1 MTTTFRDSC
10 AVFNTVAFHEAF
22 QKIGGPFEKRFWR
35 INHFYVLLHTLF
47 LLLIAAELMAFTFT
61 FVSLLHSTALA
72 FFLAGI
78 FLTVFTYLV
87 LFFYFQARGPEK
99 LSQLRDDYLI
109 AAKIAI
115 PYSEVTLE
123 YHRAITQAIF
133 SFINALEI
141 PSVRSRWV
149 RHSETLSFLVEKFRI
164 WTQWKDLLRMKE
176 MLLISSIREHIRL
189 IKRDPSDL
197 EAHAS
202 LASNYQ
208 ALSELYQDPKKLA
221 HNEELTWSP
230 PEFISEK
237 MREKFKQALERALE
251 EYHIID
257 GYAPNDPWV
266 HAQRAAIYCELERFD
281 DEMTEYEKILEIDP
295 RSDEV
300 LMRLGELYF
309 RTGSTAKGL
318 QIYDQL
324 RCQNSEKGL
333 ELIAQYDDYTIEEY
347 SFEE

>member
-1 MTTTFRDSC
+1 MTTTFRESC
-10 AVFNTVAFHEAF
+10 TVFNTAAFHGAIKEIAA
-22 QKIGGPFEKRFWR
+22 PFEKRFWR
-35 INHFYVLLHTLF
+35 NNHFYVLFHTFF
-47 LLLIAAELMAFTFT
+47 LSLIGTELIGFTLK

-72 FFLAGI
+72 IFLAGI
-78 FLTVFTYLV
+78 FLTIFTYLV

-99 LSQLRDDYLI
+99 LMQLRDDYLI
-109 AAKIAI
+109 AVKIAI

-141 PSVRSRWV
+141 QSVGSRWV

-189 IKRDPSDL
+189 IKREPSDL

-221 HNEELTWSP
+221 HNEDLTWTP
-230 PEFISEK
+230 PEFISDK
-237 MREKFKQALERALE
+237 MHEKFVQALERALE

-266 HAQRAAIYCELERFD
+266 HAQCAAIYRELNRFD
-281 DEMTEYEKILEIDP
+281 DEMSEYEIILEIDP
-295 RSDEV
+295 ENDEV
-300 LMRLGELYF
+300 MMRLGGLYF
-309 RTGSTAKGL
+309 RLGQTAKGL
-318 QIYDQL
+318 KIYDQL
-324 RCQNSEKGL
+324 RRRDHKKGL

>member
-10 AVFNTVAFHEAF
+10 TVFNTAAFHQAIKEIAT
-22 QKIGGPFEKRFWR
+22 PFERRFWR
-35 INHFYVLLHTLF
+35 NNHFYVLFHTLF
-47 LLLIAAELMAFTFT
+47 FLLISAELIAFTLT
-61 FVSLLHSTALA
+61 FVSMLHSTTLA
-72 FFLAGI
+72 FFLAAI
-78 FLTVFTYLV
+78 FLSVFTYLV

-99 LSQLRDDYLI
+99 LMQLRDEYLT

-133 SFINALEI
+133 SFINTLEI
-141 PSVRSRWV
+141 QSVASRWV
-149 RHSETLSFLVEKFRI
+149 RHSETLSSLVEKFRI

-189 IKRDPSDL
+189 IKREPSDL

-202 LASNYQ
+202 LASNYK

-221 HNEELTWSP
+221 HNDDLSWSP
-230 PEFISEK
+230 PEFISDK
-237 MREKFKQALERALE
+237 MHLKFEQALERALE

-257 GYAPNDPWV
+257 GYAPSDPWV
-266 HAQRAAIYCELERFD
+266 HAQRASIYGELERFEN
-281 DEMTEYEKILEIDP
+281 EMSEYEHILEIDP
-295 RSDEV
+295 ENDEV
-300 LMRLGELYF
+300 LMRLGGLYF
-309 RTGSTAKGL
+309 RQGRTAKGL

-324 RCQNSEKGL
+324 RRRNPEKGL
-333 ELIAQYDDYTIEEY
+333 ELITQYDDYTIEEY